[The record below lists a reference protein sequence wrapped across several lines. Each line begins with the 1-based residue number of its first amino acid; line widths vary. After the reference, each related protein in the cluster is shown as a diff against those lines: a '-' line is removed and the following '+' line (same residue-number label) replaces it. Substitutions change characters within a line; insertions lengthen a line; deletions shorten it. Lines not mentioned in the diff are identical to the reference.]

1 MKRFWAIM
9 MVLLV
14 MIFDQVSKYWAL
26 GHLTDEYPQTLFSFL
41 DLRLALNHGVAFS
54 LFWAKGSQSPWILI
68 SLTGL
73 LSLFVLYLLIKAID
87 IGHRIAYA
95 FILGGA
101 LANMLDRIRLGA
113 VVDFIDAHIATYH
126 WPIFNLAD
134 SFICL
139 GAFLLILSSQRSK
152 V

>member
-1 MKRFWAIM
+1 MKRFWAM
-9 MVLLV
+9 MVVLWV
-14 MIFDQVSKYWAL
+14 MIIDQSSKYWAL
-26 GHLTDEYPQTLFSFL
+26 GHLTDEYSQKICSLL

-54 LFWAKGSQSPWILI
+54 LFHAKGIQSPWILI

-73 LSLFVLYLLIKAID
+73 LSLFVFYLLIKACD
-87 IGHRIAYA
+87 VYHRIAYA

-101 LANMLDRIRLGA
+101 LANMVDRFRLGA
-113 VVDFIDAHIATYH
+113 VVDFIDAHISMYH

-139 GAFLLILSSQRSK
+139 GAFLLILSSQKSK